1 MESITR
7 FEPQSVILS
16 AIEILQQFALLTRLL

>member
-16 AIEILQQFALLTRLL
+16 VIEILQQFALLTRLL